1 MHNEKQANRIE
12 FLDRLRG
19 IAICMVVAI
28 HAAEYADISGQA
40 KAFLLSCFGIA
51 VPSFFMVDGYL
62 FCASFKSRKFDY
74 RVYLTKSCVRLL
86 VPWVVFTVIYVAFRA
101 ALEYSN
107 VLPVRV
113 IVGRP
118 IEKLAMSIYMSSI
131 SSQMYFLLSLFLIRA
146 WTPALRYLLLV
157 PTYLVPFIFVAYA
170 LAWNEFS
177 GLRLFSASD
186 ADCLGGCFEPVT
198 HALWGLQYYLFGA
211 CLFLCR
217 ERLELHYHAVLISS
231 LLMYGFAK
239 SVHISLG
246 WSEQYIG
253 LLILWSMMRVFPSS
267 DSWIAQVGKATM
279 GIYILHMPI
288 VLKAVG
294 LLVAALL
301 AQGNALM
308 NYLFITVLTLVASAL
323 LTRVITSVRLGRAI
337 MGEGYA
343 KTGT

>member
-1 MHNEKQANRIE
+1 MHSEKQANRIE

-19 IAICMVVAI
+19 VAICMVVAI

-40 KAFLLSCFGIA
+40 KDFLLSCFGIA

-62 FCASFKSRKFDY
+62 FCASFTSRKFDY
-74 RVYLTKSCVRLL
+74 GVYLKKSCVRLL
-86 VPWVVFTVIYVAFRA
+86 VPWFAFTVIYVGFRA
-101 ALEYSN
+101 ALEYFN

-157 PTYLVPFIFVAYA
+157 PTYSVPFIFTAYA

-177 GLRLFSASD
+177 GLRFFSASD
-186 ADCLGGCFEPVT
+186 AECLGGCFEPVT

-217 ERLELHYHAVLISS
+217 EQVERRYHAVLIGS
-231 LLMYGFAK
+231 LLIFGFAK

-246 WSEQYIG
+246 WSEQYLG
-253 LLILWSMMRVFPSS
+253 LLILWSTMRLASS
-267 DSWIAQVGKATM
+267 NEGWIAQIGEKTM
-279 GIYILHMPI
+279 GIYLLHMPI
-288 VLKAVG
+288 VSKVVG

-308 NYLFITVLTLVASAL
+308 NYLFITVLTLVVSAL
-323 LTRVITSVRLGRAI
+323 LTKVISSACLGRVIL
-337 MGEGYA
+337 GEGYA
-343 KTGT
+343 KAGT

>member
-1 MHNEKQANRIE
+1 MHNEKQTNRIE

-19 IAICMVVAI
+19 VAICMVVAI
-28 HAAEYADISGQA
+28 HATEYTDISGQA

-186 ADCLGGCFEPVT
+186 VDCLGGCFEPVT

-288 VLKAVG
+288 VLKAVD
-294 LLVAALL
+294 LLVAAIL